1 MEEKDKNNARQ
12 KTEESFLTYEMLLQ
26 KTIILLP
33 SQSGNSRYESVTVTN
48 GTILGN
54 VEIHCLIPSMPKWGT
69 NKIKRSKYDYI
80 FMIKKDYDDLPE
92 EIRKQLI
99 ISEMMYDWSRG
110 KSKKKPAKKP
120 TEPMTNMQNKT
131 MIWGAS
137 RTTLFSLLN
146 NCVIPTSLTLRNKT
160 HLHCFLCTKNMRPY
174 ITLEEYNAL
183 ASDIKDLLDYQ
194 GEDEFLST
202 LLNERISAVSKGQ
215 TAAKQK
221 VDKSSMETV
230 GAVDRLLS
238 KSHRKKKEKSI
249 SIENNEKKVR
259 KATILSGKIVLTDDS
274 IIPRCK
280 SASILVED
288 KKYSVIGYI
297 SKTTGSLL
305 IPASIFLKNV
315 PMDSWSKLKLSDPKK
330 LLPQQG
336 FRSVSFDVDEN
347 DLQECSI
354 LFKYG
359 YSVKK
364 SVPFDVRRKALNTA
378 IMDHAVT
385 KEQAIQHIKR
395 LITLNRNRY
404 PDACARW
411 RDDIE
416 YLEQM
421 MD

>member
-1 MEEKDKNNARQ
+1 MEELAAMLYSGKNLYVLSNEQFR
-12 KTEESFLTYEMLLQ
+12 K
-26 KTIILLP
+26 
-33 SQSGNSRYESVTVTN
+33 
-48 GTILGN
+48 LG
-54 VEIHCLIPSMPKWGT
+54 L
-69 NKIKRSKYDYI
+69 
-80 FMIKKDYDDLPE
+80 
-92 EIRKQLI
+92 
-99 ISEMMYDWSRG
+99 
-110 KSKKKPAKKP
+110 KKKLKVETRLDEDIDSFQITCYLSSNRLNNSKIYILPDEFKKMPNYIYDRLSVIDIRPAKDRKRL
-120 TEPMTNMQNKT
+120 QL
-131 MIWGAS
+131 S
-137 RTTLFSLLN
+137 SL
-146 NCVIPTSLTLRNKT
+146 
-160 HLHCFLCTKNMRPY
+160 
-174 ITLEEYNAL
+174 
-183 ASDIKDLLDYQ
+183 
-194 GEDEFLST
+194 
-202 LLNERISAVSKGQ
+202 VSKMDN
-215 TAAKQK
+215 K
-221 VDKSSMETV
+221 EEN
-230 GAVDRLLS
+230 
-238 KSHRKKKEKSI
+238 KKTFSPK
-249 SIENNEKKVR
+249 
-259 KATILSGKIVLTDDS
+259 KIVLTDDS

-336 FRSVSFDVDEN
+336 FQGVSFDVDEN

-364 SVPFDVRRKALNTA
+364 SVPFDVRRKALNAA

-421 MD
+421 LD